1 MGNGLATAKIMNNIF
16 FIQGCVT
23 IFSTP
28 ENQAAWH
35 DCTESNK
42 LCSSMVVRKF
52 SILVK
57 DAIEKVTIDG
67 NNSGYL

>member
-1 MGNGLATAKIMNNIF
+1 MNNILSF
-16 FIQGCVT
+16 QGCVT
-23 IFSTP
+23 VSSTP

-42 LCSSMVVRKF
+42 LFSSRVVRKF

-57 DAIEKVTIDG
+57 DAIEEVTSNG